1 MRVPTAYHVPKT
13 HTRKLL
19 VIASTIVCLVVTGGE
34 QRLLEQTHRQLAVS
48 LKHLNRMLEY
58 VSLNPFTG
66 QILQWN
72 KRT

>member
-19 VIASTIVCLVVTGGE
+19 VITSTFVCLVVTVEE

-48 LKHLNRMLEY
+48 LKQDRIFHKLEEIG
-58 VSLNPFTG
+58 NNTNIG
-66 QILQWN
+66 IRGN
-72 KRT
+72 TT